1 MRIVERE
8 ERVVRHNAQVAF
20 TGRRDPDTG
29 ETYGRVIIGPRYR
42 FVRETD
48 RHGNVTVTAESITFN
63 AVTFEHDAELLH
75 RWEG

>member
-20 TGRRDPDTG
+20 TGRLYPDTG
-29 ETYGRVIIGPRYR
+29 PAYGRVVIGPRYR

-48 RHGNVTVTAESITFN
+48 RHGNVTVTAESIKFN
-63 AVTFEHDAELLH
+63 AATFEYDAKLLH